1 MKQMPPEYYAL
12 LEDLQAIDFV
22 LVELT
27 LYLDTHPN
35 DYEAI
40 QQFNNYSYQRKL
52 VAKQFEA
59 QFGPLLQYGHSY
71 TGYPWN
77 WDDSPWPWQ
86 V

>member
-1 MKQMPPEYYAL
+1 MKTMPPEFYAL
-12 LEDLQAIDFV
+12 LEELQAVDFV

-40 QQFNNYSYQRKL
+40 QQFNNFSLERKKI
-52 VAKQFEA
+52 AKLYEA
-59 QFGPLLQYGHSY
+59 QYGPLLQYGHSY
-71 TGYPWN
+71 SNYPWN
-77 WDDSPWPWQ
+77 WNDTPWPWQ